1 MNPTIK
7 FENLITSLFIVC
19 FTIAVTCLIMAM
31 YDVPQSVIWDL
42 IVNMTGILCLLLSV
56 ILFFIISSSELFNKA
71 HHIILIPLYVV
82 SSLAITVWYLY
93 VFLNHLPFYTSISEW
108 VLIGAMILHA
118 IVVVIIA
125 SINLEISH
133 SNTMKV
139 PKKF

>member
-19 FTIAVTCLIMAM
+19 FTTAITCLFLTM
-31 YDVPQSVIWDL
+31 YNVPRSFTLDL
-42 IVNMTGILCLLLSV
+42 IVNMTGTLCLFLSG
-56 ILFFIISSSELFNKA
+56 ILFFIMNSSELFNKA
-71 HHIILIPLYVV
+71 HHVILTPLYML
-82 SSLAITVWYLY
+82 SSLAITAWYLY
-93 VFLNHLPFYTSISEW
+93 VFFNKLPFYISISEW
-108 VLIGAMILHA
+108 LLIGAMILHA